1 MKTKIKKEVDVDIK
15 FLKVRAGVRYWED
28 ASVNGIEDENG
39 DLIPCRVDDDW
50 CPIIDV
56 ETGVITNWE
65 QGKKADIHYKICDDG
80 NYYLLSESDEI
91 IAEKDGYVPD
101 CLAIDDSGYGDY
113 IILKVDENGLINN
126 WKFGTFDVQDIIGEE
141 D

>member
-1 MKTKIKKEVDVDIK
+1 MKTKIKKEVEVDVK

-28 ASVNGIEDENG
+28 ASVDGVEDENG
-39 DLIPCRVDDDW
+39 DLIPCRTDDDW
-50 CPIIDV
+50 CPVIDV
-56 ETGVITNWE
+56 ETGIIINWE

-80 NYYLLSESDEI
+80 DYYLLDENNDVLV
-91 IAEKDGYVPD
+91 EKDGYVPD

-126 WKFGTFDVQDIIGEE
+126 WNFSNSDVEDIIG
-141 D
+141 